1 MLKGKEKIDG
11 AATKVLDPYV
21 RKIGTRNMGGN
32 MDVEPRAARNFSM
45 PLRLSRSILN

>member
-21 RKIGTRNMGGN
+21 RKIGTRNM
-32 MDVEPRAARNFSM
+32 DVEPRAARNFSM